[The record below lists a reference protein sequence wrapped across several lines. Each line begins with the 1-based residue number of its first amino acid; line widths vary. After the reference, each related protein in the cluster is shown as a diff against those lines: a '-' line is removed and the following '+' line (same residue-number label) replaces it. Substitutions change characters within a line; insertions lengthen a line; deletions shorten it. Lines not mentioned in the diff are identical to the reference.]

1 MQGLGRRLGAGGLAI
16 FSALS
21 LAAVG
26 ASVASASDRVNGYS
40 AQIGTMRVNV
50 YSQMCDGGGPNLHT
64 RLVVKNVG
72 STAKQVFVHDAFART
87 VYDPPGPVQPGK
99 GTLVHLTS
107 SRSAPA
113 HNLTLSV
120 DGHTETMPVPESPCT
135 STTTSSSTT
144 TSTTKPH
151 GSSTTTSSTTKPSN
165 TSTTVVTVGPGGG
178 PGDPGATVVT
188 QPGVVVAGTSTGNGP
203 GTAVKPAAAAATL
216 PFTGSDI
223 RLFAVLGNLLVL
235 VGFALLFLAHRS
247 PRASALLKRLRPGTS
262 A

>member
-1 MQGLGRRLGAGGLAI
+1 MQGLGRRLAAGGLAV

-21 LAAVG
+21 LVAVG
-26 ASVASASDRVNGYS
+26 ASVASASDRVDGYS

-72 STAKQVFVHDAFART
+72 STAKQIVVHDAFARA
-87 VYDPPGPVQPGK
+87 VYDPPGPIQPGK

-107 SRSAPA
+107 SRTAPA
-113 HNLTLSV
+113 HSLLLMV
-120 DGHTETMPVPESPCT
+120 DGQTKTMTVPESPCP
-135 STTTSSSTT
+135 STTTSSTT

-151 GSSTTTSSTTKPSN
+151 GSSTTTSTTRTSN
-165 TSTTVVTVGPGGG
+165 TSTTIVTVDPGGG
-178 PGDPGATVVT
+178 PSDPGGTVVT
-188 QPGVVVAGTSTGNGP
+188 QPGVVVVGASTGTN
-203 GTAVKPAAAAATL
+203 GTAVRSATAAATL

-247 PRASALLKRLRPGTS
+247 PRASALLKRLRPETS

>member
-1 MQGLGRRLGAGGLAI
+1 MQGLGRRLGAGGLAV

-21 LAAVG
+21 LVAVG
-26 ASVASASDRVNGYS
+26 TSVASASDRVNGYS

-72 STAKQVFVHDAFART
+72 STAKQIVVHDAFARA
-87 VYDPPGPVQPGK
+87 VYDPPGPIQPGK

-107 SRSAPA
+107 SRTAPA
-113 HNLTLSV
+113 HSLTLIV
-120 DGHTETMPVPESPCT
+120 DGKTTTMTVPESPCVT
-135 STTTSSSTT
+135 STTSSSTT

-151 GSSTTTSSTTKPSN
+151 GSSTTSTTKAVN
-165 TSTTVVTVGPGGG
+165 TSTTVVTVDPSGGPSDPGG
-178 PGDPGATVVT
+178 PVVT
-188 QPGVVVAGTSTGNGP
+188 QPGVVVAGTQTGNG
-203 GTAVKPAAAAATL
+203 GTAVKPAVAAATL
-216 PFTGSDI
+216 PFTGTDI
-223 RLFAVLGNLLVL
+223 RLFAVIGNLLVL